1 MGQVWVMNAKEMKR
15 AQVMESLKQG
25 LASRGEAA
33 KCLSL
38 STKQIDRIS
47 KRYQHESIQGLL
59 RKPKQNRAPH
69 SHEASVK
76 REALELVK
84 TLYADFGP
92 TLASEQLRKRDHVDV
107 PRETLRRWMIE
118 EGLHQPFIKR
128 RKKAHPLRAR
138 RSCFGELIQMDGSFH
153 DWLRL

>member
-1 MGQVWVMNAKEMKR
+1 MV
-15 AQVMESLKQG
+15 
-25 LASRGEAA
+25 SRGEAA

-47 KRYQHESIQGLL
+47 KRYQHEFIQGLL
-59 RKPKQNRAPH
+59 RNPKQNRAPH

-92 TLASEQLRKRDHVDV
+92 TLASEQLRKRDNVDV
-107 PRETLRRWMIE
+107 PRGKLS
-118 EGLHQPFIKR
+118 G
-128 RKKAHPLRAR
+128 A
-138 RSCFGELIQMDGSFH
+138 G
-153 DWLRL
+153 